1 MGGFI
6 DRVILEREEDTKET
20 IRLQGR
26 SYSSILLDTKISG
39 KIYYTKGYSEV
50 LRKIIKKYSP

>member
-1 MGGFI
+1 MGGVI

-39 KIYYTKGYSEV
+39 KIDYTKGYSEV
-50 LRKIIKKYSP
+50 L